1 MSPPRCHSG
10 SSDNG
15 TPAFGNTSFS
25 ITPVHRHHI
34 FKPRGAET
42 EALLALWGSCW
53 CPVVILVILS
63 SRWMCCAVW
72 LHFILYN
79 FTSMLV
85 LWFIALLQAPSAL
98 HLLSYCTS
106 CSLDEH
112 YDGMFDCIL
121 SIYLSNSVLSNI
133 SMLEAFLYLQSHFW
147 ILKIYK
153 DYNYEYWADSA
164 SLSLLHH
171 DLAAQQQCWETL
183 SQTTF

>member
-42 EALLALWGSCW
+42 EALLALWGNCW

-63 SRWMCCAVW
+63 SRWMCCCCVVTF
-72 LHFILYN
+72 L
-79 FTSMLV
+79 
-85 LWFIALLQAPSAL
+85 P
-98 HLLSYCTS
+98 SYCTS

-112 YDGMFDCIL
+112 YDGMFDCML

-133 SMLEAFLYLQSHFW
+133 SMLEAVLSLQSHLGSFLYIEEIQSLQLW
-147 ILKIYK
+147 ILGRFCLIVF
-153 DYNYEYWADSA
+153 
-164 SLSLLHH
+164 
-171 DLAAQQQCWETL
+171 AAPWL
-183 SQTTF
+183 GSTTAMLRDT